1 MSHSQD
7 KFGTHLAQALSYLQR
22 RHHHLK
28 IWAALFIGEQS
39 GGPGSGTPRPAPPEH
54 PDPHPRPSSTA
65 AGTWVPLA
73 SEERG
78 E

>member
-7 KFGTHLAQALSYLQR
+7 EFGTHLAQALSYLQR

-28 IWAALFIGEQS
+28 IWAALFIGER
-39 GGPGSGTPRPAPPEH
+39 GGGPAPPEH

-65 AGTWVPLA
+65 ARTWVPLA

-78 E
+78 K